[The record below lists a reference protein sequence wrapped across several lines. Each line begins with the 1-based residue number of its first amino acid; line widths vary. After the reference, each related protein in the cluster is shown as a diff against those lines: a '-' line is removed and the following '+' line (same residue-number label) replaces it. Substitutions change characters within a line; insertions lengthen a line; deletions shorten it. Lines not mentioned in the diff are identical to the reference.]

1 VKPFLPL
8 AVAFL
13 LAPQGTSPTVKVTFD
28 QEADFSRFKT
38 YDWVPTQEPAAN
50 PVNHIRMT
58 RAVEREL
65 EAKGLKKSMENPDLR
80 VTYFA
85 KVEKKLKGTGYQE
98 ETPWSASSDLRTVVD
113 FKRVQ
118 EGTVIIELLDDD
130 TKLTLWRG
138 VATGKAP
145 PPDEVG
151 PVIDST
157 VKKILAD
164 YPPPAAP
171 SPKPD

>member
-1 VKPFLPL
+1 MKPLPL
-8 AVAFL
+8 ALLFL
-13 LAPQGTSPTVKVTFD
+13 LSPQSVAPTVKVSFD
-28 QEADFSRFKT
+28 KEADFSRYKT

-50 PVNHIRMT
+50 PVNHIRIT

-65 EAKGLKKSMENPDLR
+65 ELKGLKKSMENPDLR

-85 KVEKKLKGTGYQE
+85 KVEKKLRGQGHQE
-98 ETPWSASSDLRTVVD
+98 DSPWQPSPDVRTVVD

-118 EGTVIIELLDDD
+118 EGTIIVELLDDD

-145 PPDEVG
+145 SPDEVG
-151 PVIDST
+151 PAIDST
-157 VKKILAD
+157 IKKVLAD
-164 YPPPAAP
+164 YPP
-171 SPKPD
+171 KPN